1 MFHAHIINQKSTILF
16 RKSRE
21 LAIIRQQATDHSVF
35 KYRSFFLPSPKY
47 MIQIEENKS
56 LKPFNTFGMN
66 VKAAHFITITSIDQ
80 LQELFQTDIYKNE
93 KHLILG
99 GGSNILFTKDF
110 DGLIIKVDLKG
121 IDIVGETEEHITIKA
136 ASGEVWHELVM
147 YCVQNNWG
155 GVENLSLIPG
165 LTGAAPIQNIG
176 AYGVEI
182 KNVIKEVHGIDLS
195 TGEPKS
201 FNNEE
206 CRFGYRESVFKHEL
220 KEKYF
225 ISSITLTLTQ
235 KSHQFNIAY
244 GALHDT
250 LKSMRITTHT
260 VQSIS
265 DAVIAIRQNK
275 LPDPRV
281 IGNAGSFFKNPSITL
296 DQYQSLQKI
305 FPLIPSYPS
314 VNQEVKVPAAWLIEQ
329 CGWKGKK
336 INEVGVHVHQALVL
350 VNYGNGNGEEIFDL
364 AMKILASV
372 KEKFSIT
379 LTPEV
384 NIIR

>member
-1 MFHAHIINQKSTILF
+1 MVK
-16 RKSRE
+16 
-21 LAIIRQQATDHSVF
+21 
-35 KYRSFFLPSPKY
+35 
-47 MIQIEENKS
+47 IEENKS
-56 LKPFNTFGMN
+56 LKPFNTFGID
-66 VKAAHFITITSIDQ
+66 VTASHFITITSIEQ
-80 LQELFQTDIYKNE
+80 LQELITTDLYKNE
-93 KHLILG
+93 RHLILG
-99 GGSNILFTKDF
+99 GGSNMLFTKDF

-121 IDIVGETEEHITIKA
+121 IDIVDETEENVTINV
-136 ASGEVWHELVM
+136 ASGEIWQELVVH
-147 YCVQNNWG
+147 CVQNDWG
-155 GVENLSLIPG
+155 GIENLSLIPG

-182 KNVIKEVHGIDLS
+182 KNVIKEVHAIDLS
-195 TGEPKS
+195 TGAMRS
-201 FNNEE
+201 FNNDE
-206 CRFGYRESVFKHEL
+206 CCFGYRESVFKHDL

-225 ISSITLTLTQ
+225 ISSVTLTLTR
-235 KSHQFNIAY
+235 KSHQFNTTY
-244 GALHDT
+244 GAIHDT
-250 LKSMRITTHT
+250 LKSMNITTPT

-265 DAVIAIRQNK
+265 DAVIAIRQSK

-281 IGNAGSFFKNPSITL
+281 IGNAGSFFKNPSIT
-296 DQYQSLQKI
+296 QQHYQSLQKS
-305 FPLIPSYPS
+305 FPQIPSYPS
-314 VNQEVKVPAAWLIEQ
+314 VNQEVKVPAGWLIEQ

-336 INEVGVHVHQALVL
+336 INDVGVHVHQALVL

>member
-1 MFHAHIINQKSTILF
+1 MVS
-16 RKSRE
+16 
-21 LAIIRQQATDHSVF
+21 
-35 KYRSFFLPSPKY
+35 
-47 MIQIEENKS
+47 IEENKS
-56 LKPFNTFGMN
+56 LKPFNTFGIDVN
-66 VKAAHFITITSIDQ
+66 AAYFTTITT
-80 LQELFQTDIYKNE
+80 LQELQEVLHSTIYKNE

-99 GGSNILFTKDF
+99 GGSNMLFTKDF
-110 DGLIIKVDLKG
+110 DGLIIKAALKG
-121 IDIVGETEEHITIKA
+121 IDIVSENEETITIKV
-136 ASGEVWHELVM
+136 ASGEVWHELVLH
-147 YCVQNNWG
+147 CVKNNWG

-182 KNVIKEVHGIDLS
+182 KNVIDEVHGIDLS
-195 TGEPKS
+195 TGEWRAFK
-201 FNNEE
+201 NEE
-206 CRFGYRESVFKHEL
+206 CCFGYRESVFKHEL

-225 ISSITLTLTQ
+225 ISSVTLTLT
-235 KSHQFNIAY
+235 KKTHQFNITY
-244 GALHDT
+244 GAIHDT
-250 LKSMRITTHT
+250 LKSMHITTPT

-265 DAVIAIRQNK
+265 DAVIAIRQSK

-281 IGNAGSFFKNPSITL
+281 IGNAGSFFKNPTIT
-296 DQYQSLQKI
+296 QQHYHSLQKS
-305 FPLIPSYPS
+305 FPSIPFYPS
-314 VNQEVKVPAAWLIEQ
+314 VNQEVKVPAGWLIEQ

-336 INEVGVHVHQALVL
+336 INNIGVHTHQALVL